1 MGPLAGMIK
10 TIASSSLSSDSNN
23 SLKIFQHEL
32 ILSTYSSR
40 LGYRVA
46 EENIEETLNIAWT
59 ELLTPVNVTQIVIF
73 RDVTLRSS

>member
-46 EENIEETLNIAWT
+46 EENIEETLNIA
-59 ELLTPVNVTQIVIF
+59 
-73 RDVTLRSS
+73 